1 MFREKV
7 IKKNLLKKMVYN
19 EHKDRETKN
28 IILLIRKK
36 NKRMRVYPI
45 NTQEKEKCIEMYRN
59 VDLTVRE
66 VIQICNR
73 GLYLIQF
80 KY

>member
-45 NTQEKEKCIEMYRN
+45 NT
-59 VDLTVRE
+59 
-66 VIQICNR
+66 
-73 GLYLIQF
+73 
-80 KY
+80 